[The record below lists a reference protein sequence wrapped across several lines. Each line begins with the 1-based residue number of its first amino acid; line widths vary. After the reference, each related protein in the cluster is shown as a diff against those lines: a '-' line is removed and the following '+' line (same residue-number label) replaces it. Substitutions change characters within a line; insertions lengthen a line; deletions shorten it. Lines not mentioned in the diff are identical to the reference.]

1 MGSDPLLDLYHTN
14 RGGIMNR
21 LKSIFPRLKDLIV
34 RGIEIYQKNNMTV
47 YSGNATLFIVTA
59 VFPFIM
65 LIISIVNLLPGY
77 STKDV
82 ADVLFQILPDLD
94 PIKDL
99 VESMITNLKNQ
110 SGGLLASAAA
120 VTTLWS
126 ASRGVFAI
134 QKGLDQLDWK
144 EPESLNDTELDKEQ
158 EIKEIKKKG
167 KGAARSILK
176 QLIFTLMLVIL
187 IPALLVFEM
196 LGDSISGIIDSIV
209 EKLGSES
216 LTSTLSKIDS
226 FFHTSSLVVIV
237 FSILVIL
244 QIYAILPE
252 KHRTLK
258 SQLPGALLTG
268 VGWFVFTK
276 LFSFFIPRFY
286 HASSLYGSLA
296 SLFLVLLWL
305 RFVVMILFAGGV
317 ANRALEEE
325 QQQATK
331 K

>member
-1 MGSDPLLDLYHTN
+1 M
-14 RGGIMNR
+14 
-21 LKSIFPRLKDLIV
+21 
-34 RGIEIYQKNNMTV
+34 RGIELYQKNNMTV

-59 VFPFIM
+59 IFPFIM
-65 LIISIVNLLPGY
+65 LIISIINLLPGY

-82 ADVLFQILPDLD
+82 AEVLFKILPDLD
-94 PIKDL
+94 PIKEL
-99 VESMITNLKNQ
+99 VEAMITNLRNQ

-144 EPESLNDTELDKEQ
+144 EPESDNDTELDKEQ

-187 IPALLVFEM
+187 IPAMLVFEM
-196 LGDSISGIIDSIV
+196 LGDSIASIIFSAV
-209 EKLGSES
+209 EKLGSEG
-216 LTSTLSKIDS
+216 LSTTFSKIDS
-226 FFHTSSLVVIV
+226 FFHTSSLVVILFAIV
-237 FSILVIL
+237 VIL
-244 QIYAILPE
+244 LVYAFLPE
-252 KHRTLK
+252 NHRTLK
-258 SQLPGALLTG
+258 SQLPGALLTS
-268 VGWFVFTK
+268 VCWLVFTK

-305 RFVVMILFAGGV
+305 RFIVMILFAGAV
-317 ANRALEEE
+317 MNHTLEEE
-325 QQQATK
+325 QQQATNG
-331 K
+331 